1 MPFPANDSL
10 AKPAVESENPNIL
23 AQSLLNISY
32 SLCNP
37 NARKKMQDC
46 FLF

>member
-1 MPFPANDSL
+1 MPYL
-10 AKPAVESENPNIL
+10 AKDYLPKTSVESENPNSRPL
-23 AQSLLNISY
+23 SLSNISY
-32 SLCNP
+32 SLYNP